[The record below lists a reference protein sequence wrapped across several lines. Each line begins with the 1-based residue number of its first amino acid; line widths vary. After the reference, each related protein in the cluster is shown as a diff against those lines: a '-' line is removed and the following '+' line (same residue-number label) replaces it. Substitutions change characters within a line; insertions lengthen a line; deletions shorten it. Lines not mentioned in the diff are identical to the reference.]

1 MFFGGHIES
10 SRAGRVIERVLVS
23 KTKQNNHKNSENC
36 SQRDM
41 ETGRNRDTQRQ
52 RDRACQES
60 CALRKSGFMN

>member
-41 ETGRNRDTQRQ
+41 ETGRNRDREIEHA
-52 RDRACQES
+52 RRAV
-60 CALRKSGFMN
+60 L